1 MNLYK
6 VLTTN
11 GRTLYYIV
19 PNIDAKLVYN
29 KVKNHE
35 SKVVTEFRTNLKIY
49 IGAIRKGDMDVIKI
63 NNLMSSLDALKAD
76 KNYSKI
82 SVQLTSEELE
92 V

>member
-29 KVKNHE
+29 KVKLDVE
-35 SKVVTEFRTNLKIY
+35 EFIY
-49 IGAIRKGDMDVIKI
+49 
-63 NNLMSSLDALKAD
+63 
-76 KNYSKI
+76 
-82 SVQLTSEELE
+82 SVERLGTIED
-92 V
+92 